1 MKKSFTGW
9 RALLVGVA
17 IIAASGGSL
26 VAQTTGEYRSSAPT
40 PTGGNWSSAATWQT
54 WNGTSWVTAS
64 AAPTGTEP
72 KITIQSTD
80 SVYVDAAVT
89 ITDTLDNK
97 GILNGGSSL
106 TFGNGGVYQH
116 DQNGGV
122 IPSATWN
129 SGSTCSVTGVTS
141 SAPGNANQS
150 FYNFTWDC
158 AGQTSSVNVA
168 WDSVSI
174 AGNVSVLN
182 TNDAAG
188 IHWFRFTSNKYGLN
202 PSGPNIITI
211 GGNLSISGGS
221 ACTATG
227 SGTPAHYIR
236 VLVNGNLSYT
246 GSSTDTSSFQLGNGS
261 GGQVNFIIKGNVAT
275 TPVAHGQFSTNS
287 SSTYPDSLI
296 FAGTNPQTFSN
307 SIASLS
313 NIKIAV
319 YPGAIL
325 SMDGSNTMGTASSTT
340 FTLFAGGT
348 FECGATS
355 GLNGNITV
363 GGAKSLNSS
372 ADYAFDGSSA
382 QTTGTL
388 LPATVRNL
396 MVDNSAGVTLTQSV
410 SADTLTLSSGKLNLD
425 TNYVMASVV
434 SGASAT
440 SYAVTDSSKS
450 SFMVPNVGS
459 AKVIFPVGTT
469 AEGYSPVWMTNAGT
483 VDTFAVA
490 AMMDTAAAVGGGRVN
505 VKWNVSENNPGG
517 ANCALTFGWTAAAEN
532 AAFTADRAAYAQ
544 IYNLSA
550 VPYRQAGTGTYTS
563 QLATAPYTLS
573 RGAIVSLGSF
583 GVGKFGLAVNP
594 LVGDYGSVATGNW
607 SSLST
612 WRQWDGTGWN
622 TVAAVVPTGAVN
634 VFVNKADTVTV
645 DVVDSVGGNIIVDGY
660 LKDVAG
666 LKTGGATVIF
676 DSASTYE
683 LAHNGGAAAG
693 IPSATW
699 KTGST
704 CLITGASGSIS
715 STTGYNANQDFYNL
729 TIDAA
734 FTANKDLAMFGNTI
748 NGMLKINNTGGSRVY
763 LTSPGAGTPNTI
775 TVKGNLLLTAGQFS
789 SNGSSSPADITVNSY
804 GNITATGGNFSISRG
819 SGPVVRWNSY
829 GDTLSLSNATTQT
842 SGSNDAFVF
851 AKQGSQY
858 LSLNSVTFGSGS
870 MPVEVDTG
878 ATLLMG
884 TNKFEG
890 NAAFAIDS
898 GAIVECGDTNGVS
911 GNIAT
916 TGTVTISP
924 GASFVLNGAVAQFT
938 GSKLSGTIRNLT
950 IDNSKGVTLSDTL
963 KLNGTLTMTDGV
975 LMLDTN
981 TVTAASTAGG
991 SPTSYV
997 STDTAK
1003 SYLAISNLG
1012 STRTLFPVG
1021 TTAEGYSPV
1030 WITNAGTADTYTIHA
1045 AMDTATVSGG
1055 GRVNVKWDVGEGTP
1069 GGSNLTMQFGWMASA
1084 ENSVFSA
1091 NRAANALIYYLTDT
1105 TDTQAGSGRYSTEFS
1120 TEPYAVS
1127 RGGIATVGTFGVG
1140 NFTTTGV
1147 NEAENVPLEFRLYQN
1162 YPNPFNPTTKIEFTV
1177 VKKGMASVTIYNIL
1191 GQHVATLYSGE
1202 AQPGKKYFVDFN
1214 ASSLASGV
1222 YFSVLQSS
1230 GQRQIQKM
1238 VLMK

>member
-17 IIAASGGSL
+17 IFAAGRGTL
-26 VAQTTGEYRSSAPT
+26 IAQTTGEYRSNAPT
-40 PTGGNWSSAATWQT
+40 PAGGNWSSAATWQT

-72 KITIQSTD
+72 KITIQSSD

-89 ITDTLDNK
+89 IADTVYNQGKLVA
-97 GILNGGSSL
+97 GGTNL
-106 TFGNGGVYQH
+106 TIGSGGVYQH
-116 DQNGGV
+116 AQNGGKL
-122 IPSATWN
+122 PTATWGT
-129 SGSTCSVTGVTS
+129 GSTCLITGVTS
-141 SAPGNANQS
+141 SAPSNANQN
-150 FYNFTWDC
+150 FNNFTWNC
-158 AGQTSSVNVA
+158 PSQSSSVNIGWQTGVN
-168 WDSVSI
+168 I
-174 AGNVSVLN
+174 AGTLTCAS
-182 TNDAAG
+182 TNWNHSSTSSPSYQLRLFGAAG
-188 IHWFRFTSNKYGLN
+188 HCVVNNIVINGNKAVL
-202 PSGPNIITI
+202 TMM
-211 GGNLSISGGS
+211 
-221 ACTATG
+221 G
-227 SGTPAHYIR
+227 SGY
-236 VLVNGNLSYT
+236 N
-246 GSSTDTSSFQLGNGS
+246 DT
-261 GGQVNFIIKGNVAT
+261 VTV
-275 TPVAHGQFSTNS
+275 
-287 SSTYPDSLI
+287 
-296 FAGTNPQTFSN
+296 
-307 SIASLS
+307 
-313 NIKIAV
+313 
-319 YPGAIL
+319 
-325 SMDGSNTMGTASSTT
+325 
-340 FTLFAGGT
+340 
-348 FECGATS
+348 
-355 GLNGNITV
+355 NGNITLSNGCMLSLSNNSTGVGTYYLNGDLVVLDSAYIGKSSSGNLSKFVFNKAGTQNFSHTTAGLITYFGAPNFLVNSGSTLNLDTVAV
-363 GGAKSLNSS
+363 GGAGSFTVDSGATVMIGHANGVNGNIATSGSNGGGNSLNDS
-372 ADYAFDGSSA
+372 ANYVFNGSAA
-382 QTTGTL
+382 QVTGSL
-388 LPATVRNL
+388 LPATVGGLTVN
-396 MVDNSAGVTLTQSV
+396 NSAGVTLSKSV
-410 SADTLTLSSGKLNLD
+410 SVLNTLTLTSGNLMLD

-434 SGASAT
+434 SGASSA

-450 SFMVPNVGS
+450 SFMVPNVG
-459 AKVIFPVGTT
+459 ATKVMFPVGTT

-490 AMMDTAAAVGGGRVN
+490 AMMDTSAAVGGGRVN

-517 ANCALTFGWTAAAEN
+517 ANCALTFGWTGAAEN
-532 AAFTADRAAYAQ
+532 AAFAADRAAYAQ
-544 IYNLSA
+544 IYNVSGA
-550 VPYRQAGTGTYTS
+550 PYIQAGTGTYTS
-563 QLATAPYTLS
+563 QFTTEPYTLS
-573 RGAIVSLGSF
+573 RGAILTLGSF

-594 LVGDYGSVATGNW
+594 LVGDYGSIATGNW

-612 WRQWDGTGWN
+612 WKQWNGTGWI
-622 TVAAVVPTGAVN
+622 TAPVAIPSGAVN
-634 VFVNKADTVTV
+634 VFINKGDTITV
-645 DVVDSVGGNIIVDGY
+645 DAVDSVGGNLIVDGY

-666 LKTGGATVIF
+666 LKTGGATVVF

-683 LAHNGGAAAG
+683 LAHNGGAVAG
-693 IPSATW
+693 IPTATW

-729 TIDAA
+729 TINAA
-734 FTANKDLAMFGNTI
+734 FTANKDLGMFGNTI
-748 NGMLKINNTGGSRVY
+748 SGMLKINNTGSSRVY
-763 LTSPGAGTPNTI
+763 LTSPAAGTPNTI
-775 TVKGNLLLTAGQFS
+775 TIKGNLLLTAGQFS
-789 SNGSSSPADITVNSY
+789 TNGSGSAADINVDSY

-819 SGPVVRWNSY
+819 SGPVVRWNSF

-851 AKQGSQY
+851 AKQGNQY

-878 ATLLMG
+878 ATLVMG

-890 NAAFAIDS
+890 NAVFAVDS
-898 GAIVECGDTNGVS
+898 GATVECGDTNGVS

-924 GASFVLNGAVAQFT
+924 GASFVLSGAVAQFT
-938 GSKLSGTIRNLT
+938 GSRLSGTIRNLT
-950 IDNSKGVTLSDTL
+950 INNSKGVTLSDTL
-963 KLNGTLTMTDGV
+963 KLNGTLTMTDGI

-981 TVTAASTAGG
+981 AVTAASTAGG

-1030 WITNAGTADTYTIHA
+1030 WITNAGTADTYTVHA

-1084 ENSVFSA
+1084 ENSVFST

-1105 TDTQAGSGRYSTEFS
+1105 TDTQAGSGRYSTQFS

-1214 ASSLASGV
+1214 GSSLASGV